1 MDVFSSARPTA
12 FIMKEAAQYL
22 SEAISNQTSG
32 AGDLSDGGN
41 NMAWPARS
49 SLIMQ
54 FVEMS
59 VLVGYCLVRLYKFA
73 LFPLNFC
80 ASVPVAM
87 LGLGTSHCSPGL
99 ENVTWG
105 NVSDRFLYTECCG
118 SFIIPEAFL
127 LESRKNP
134 S

>member
-32 AGDLSDGGN
+32 AEDLSDGGN

-59 VLVGYCLVRLYKFA
+59 VLVGYCLVHLYKFA

-80 ASVPVAM
+80 GFSACGCVGAWDIPLFSR
-87 LGLGTSHCSPGL
+87 LGKCHLGKCQ
-99 ENVTWG
+99 
-105 NVSDRFLYTECCG
+105 
-118 SFIIPEAFL
+118 
-127 LESRKNP
+127 
-134 S
+134 